1 MASYHVQK
9 IITVET
15 KLHRLKVLTSTEVFE
30 NARTRKE
37 AADSYL
43 SLKQSYSGAAFNHA
57 SQEQYKRSIWAG
69 LGWAGGEPGVEGRV
83 PWGVGKGL
91 PNLISFSS
99 YELCSQ
105 RQQPDPETFK
115 KQPDLDTFKPK

>member
-15 KLHRLKVLTSTEVFE
+15 EFHRLKVLTSTEVFE

-57 SQEQYKRSIWAG
+57 SQARTIQTID
-69 LGWAGGEPGVEGRV
+69 LGRVGVGRGRAGGGGSSAVGGGEGA
-83 PWGVGKGL
+83 
-91 PNLISFSS
+91 
-99 YELCSQ
+99 
-105 RQQPDPETFK
+105 T
-115 KQPDLDTFKPK
+115 